1 MVDWEK
7 NWRGNGVVAAVLF
20 VSFYDG
26 DSARILIATVVFG
39 FAILCLLW
47 FAAALASVLRDAGKG
62 GWGSAVTAAST
73 AIGAVYFTLVTV
85 HAALAYSIAGSGSDQ
100 VTIAWFPVAMLIM
113 AGSFGLWRA
122 QVFSTRP
129 SRRA

>member
-7 NWRGNGVVAAVLF
+7 NWRGSGVVAAVLF
-20 VSFYDG
+20 LAAEALYGKPAKVGASPHELVSFYDG
-26 DSARILIATVVFG
+26 DSTRILIATVVFG

-47 FAAALASVLRDAGKG
+47 FAAAVTSVLRDAGKG

-73 AIGAVYFTLVTV
+73 AIGAVYFSLITV
-85 HAALAYSIAGSGSDQ
+85 RAALAYPPG
-100 VTIAWFPVAMLIM
+100 
-113 AGSFGLWRA
+113 
-122 QVFSTRP
+122 P